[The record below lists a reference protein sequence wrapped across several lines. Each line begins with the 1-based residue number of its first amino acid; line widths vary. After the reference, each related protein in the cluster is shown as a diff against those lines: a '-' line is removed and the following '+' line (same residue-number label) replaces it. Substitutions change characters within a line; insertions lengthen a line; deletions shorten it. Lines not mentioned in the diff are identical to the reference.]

1 MKKIKYPDD
10 GGLKKPL
17 RELEDCFSGID
28 AIRDH
33 YGANKPAL
41 KELVRG
47 NAEFQYYKDSQL
59 WYKTV
64 VGSFIF
70 PVPIE
75 DVGAATLNRV
85 EKGLLMMRYIRKHL
99 AVVTPS
105 NDIDDAAEDLF
116 DTWMS
121 EIVESDRV
129 IWDELTEDSR
139 NIWRSKVS
147 EDD

>member
-1 MKKIKYPDD
+1 MTKSKYPDD
-10 GGLKKPL
+10 EGLKEPV
-17 RELEDCFSGID
+17 RELEDCLTVAD
-28 AIRDH
+28 VMKDH
-33 YGANKPAL
+33 YGVNRPQI

-75 DVGAATLNRV
+75 DVGTATLNRV

-147 EDD
+147 END